1 MSWINCNE
9 QPKVTAILQKSLMS
23 GRVPHAYLF
32 TGKKG
37 VGKKKVAIQLAKSL
51 FCTEYQGDSCDHCL
65 NCHRIESGNHPDVF
79 VVSPDGNSI
88 KIDQVREL
96 QKEFSFRAVESNRK
110 VYIIEQAE
118 KMTVQAANSLLK
130 FLEEPNYQ
138 VTAILSTEHV
148 HQILPTILSRCQV
161 MSFQELPLTQRVQ
174 VLLQEG
180 FFEPLVRNACQMTA
194 DLEQARELCQSDSF
208 AQARNVVLQLSQDI
222 LDKGSYALVIL
233 QDKVVKQDNGEDG
246 ITVMLDFLLYWYRDI
261 LLFQIDRNAELVN
274 TDMIHILE
282 QQAMR
287 CSRTWLLRAVELVAD
302 TVHRLNRHANAQL
315 ALERMVI
322 SLQDTEV

>member
-1 MSWINCNE
+1 M
-9 QPKVTAILQKSLMS
+9 
-23 GRVPHAYLF
+23 
-32 TGKKG
+32 
-37 VGKKKVAIQLAKSL
+37 
-51 FCTEYQGDSCDHCL
+51 
-65 NCHRIESGNHPDVF
+65 F

-96 QKEFSFRAVESNRK
+96 QREFSFRAVESNRK

-180 FFEPLVRNACQMTA
+180 LFEPLVRNACQMTA
-194 DLEQARELCQSDSF
+194 DLEQARELCQTESF
-208 AQARNVVLQLSQDI
+208 AQARNVVLQLGQDI

-246 ITVMLDFLLYWYRDI
+246 LTVMLDFLLYWYRDI

-287 CSRTWLLRAVELVAD
+287 CSRTWLLQAMGLVAD